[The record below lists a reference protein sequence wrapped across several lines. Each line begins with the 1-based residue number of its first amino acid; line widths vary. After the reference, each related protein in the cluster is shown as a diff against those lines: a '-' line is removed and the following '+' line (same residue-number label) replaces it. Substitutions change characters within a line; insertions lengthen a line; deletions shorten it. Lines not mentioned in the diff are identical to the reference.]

1 MTEEHSLIR
10 HPIEWAM
17 DTDIDPV
24 FTLANWLVQDALD
37 TNATAIQVVTS
48 KETELDDFRIL
59 KRLFKQLRTQGE
71 LPADRRLGAR
81 LYAASIAGAL
91 VFHERLI
98 TTGGDCSRPS
108 ASSQWTGTCP
118 MLWWN
123 WRSGHRRIC
132 RTDDSRLQEPISS
145 KRPPAGESSS
155 THSIRPLPKM
165 VPVAKAASMSAA

>member
-1 MTEEHSLIR
+1 MTDEQPLTK

-37 TNATAIQVVTS
+37 TNSSAVEVLTS
-48 KETELDDFRIL
+48 RETTVDEFRIL

-91 VFHERLI
+91 VFHDRL
-98 TTGGDCSRPS
+98 TTTQKSPRLLEAFRELAVDRDMPDELVELAVR
-108 ASSQWTGTCP
+108 ASTMMP
-118 MLWWN
+118 
-123 WRSGHRRIC
+123 
-132 RTDDSRLQEPISS
+132 D
-145 KRPPAGESSS
+145 
-155 THSIRPLPKM
+155 
-165 VPVAKAASMSAA
+165 